1 MDVVANDGENST
13 IMRNF
18 DDFNNLMNLR
28 KCYTLYYLRL
38 TVFQKARRSKTD
50 LVKVIEN
57 IKVTI
62 KLPKQRDGSQLPE
75 STKTKRSPTTS
86 MMKV

>member
-18 DDFNNLMNLR
+18 DDFNNLMKLR
-28 KCYTLYYLRL
+28 KCYTLYHLRL
-38 TVFQKARRSKTD
+38 TVFQKAKRSKTH
-50 LVKVIEN
+50 LVKDIEN

-62 KLPKQRDGSQLPE
+62 KLPKQLDGSQLPE
-75 STKTKRSPTTS
+75 
-86 MMKV
+86 